1 MKNPTI
7 KKLEPAKYLNKKD
20 ISLVEYM
27 ISQKRYRNLYD
38 FLRLNRYAHYINRFQ
53 EWAYKLML
61 LLKDD
66 PLNDN
71 EILELC
77 KEIKLVINYI
87 KNKQLKFNAAC
98 SSRYYHRKKRLSRK

>member
-1 MKNPTI
+1 MKMNA
-7 KKLEPAKYLNKKD
+7 KRLERAKYLNKKD
-20 ISLVEYM
+20 ISLIEYM

-38 FLRLNRYAHYINRFQ
+38 FLRSNRYAHYINRFQ
-53 EWAYKLML
+53 EWSYKLML
-61 LLKDD
+61 LLQDD

-98 SSRYYHRKKRLSRK
+98 SSRYYHRKKRLSRR